1 MTPVQI
7 LLFEEKNPK
16 LFQVKNNLPK
26 PYKLNSLDKNKE
38 VQMHLYCIIEG
49 LVYLL
54 STVIFPKTTF
64 TKRQIFNITQKQQ
77 SLFKAV
83 L

>member
-1 MTPVQI
+1 
-7 LLFEEKNPK
+7 
-16 LFQVKNNLPK
+16 
-26 PYKLNSLDKNKE
+26 
-38 VQMHLYCIIEG
+38 MHLYCIIKG

-54 STVIFPKTTF
+54 SSVIFFPKTTF